1 MTQKKIFSTIGW
13 AYFWL
18 ATLALGI
25 GYILVFVLAAAA
37 PRIYYLSLMN
47 WIISLGP
54 MYLIGMPVCAKVMK
68 RLPKR
73 ELFRKSMTVGRWCTV
88 FCICICVMYAG
99 NIIGNV
105 VTTILSDATSL
116 NMEFDL
122 ENLMLTDRPL
132 YVFLFSV
139 ILAPILEELFFRKI
153 LIDRAIVF
161 GDKTAVIL
169 SGLIFGL
176 FHGNLYQVFYAFGV
190 GCVLAYVYIRTGN
203 IKYTIS
209 LHMAVNFF
217 GGFLSS
223 LITRNLDLA
232 SLLSDSLNNA
242 NALTAY
248 IIGHLGSLAAYGL
261 YIICVLALGIIGLVK
276 LLTSIK
282 HLHFNPGEYS
292 APSQKMAGHLFKNVG
307 MWMFF
312 GICILEFVL
321 SMI

>member
-18 ATLALGI
+18 ATITLGI
-25 GYILVFVLAAAA
+25 SYALAFILVMAA

-47 WIISLGP
+47 WVISLAP
-54 MYLIGMPVCAKVMK
+54 MYLVGMPVCGKVMN
-68 RLPKR
+68 RLPGMQ
-73 ELFRKSMTVGRWCTV
+73 LFRKKITPGKWCSL

-105 VTTILSDATSL
+105 ITTMLDESTSL
-116 NMEFDL
+116 DLDFDL
-122 ENLMLTDRPL
+122 QNLMMTDNLL

-139 ILAPILEELFFRKI
+139 LLAPVLEELFFRKI

-161 GDKTAVIL
+161 GDKTAIFL
-169 SGLIFGL
+169 SGLMFGL

-190 GCVLAYVYIRTGN
+190 GCVLAYVYIRTG
-203 IKYTIS
+203 KLRYCIS

-217 GGFLSS
+217 GGFLST
-223 LITRNLDLA
+223 LIQRNLDLSA
-232 SLLSDSLNNA
+232 LLSGSFYSEA
-242 NALTAY
+242 ALAGY
-248 IIGHLGSLAAYGL
+248 MLGHLGALAAYGFYL
-261 YIICVLALGIIGLVK
+261 ICSFVLGIIGLVK
-276 LLTSIK
+276 LLTSIRR
-282 HLHFNPGEYS
+282 LRFNPGEYTV
-292 APSQKMAGHLFKNVG
+292 PSRKMAEYLFQNVG

-312 GICILEFVL
+312 GICIFEFIL